1 MNVIYR
7 RASPAIFRLLAV
19 LSLVAF
25 ASSLSVCA
33 VDPVIPLVAADLAVS
48 TATAALLSTAFALPY
63 ALTQPI
69 LGPVAD
75 MVGKT
80 RFMTGCLVVLTAA
93 CLVGAVAP
101 SFAVV
106 LGARI
111 LSGIVAGG
119 VFPIAMAVIGDRVAI
134 AERQVAIG
142 RLLAAAMIGNLLGAS
157 LSGVV
162 GDVVGWRGVFIGMG
176 LFALL
181 ATIGAIVGFRAT
193 GRERPARLDL
203 AAIPANDRIIVANP
217 RAKICFAAVFLEGV
231 FVFGLFPYIAVLL
244 SAAGETRA
252 SIAGL
257 VIAGFGIG
265 GLCYAGA
272 VSLLIARLGE
282 RRMMALGGA
291 FVAAALAF
299 ISLDLAW
306 PYQFAAFLVLGF
318 SFFTLHGCI
327 QIYATEL
334 APTAG
339 LRHVAALGLVLL
351 RAGDRAALLRPRPG
365 EGPRHRQH
373 SVRRARGPRGRHR
386 LRTMAAAARARC
398 PRELTRGDDVKR
410 AWRYR
415 RFSRGRDRGR
425 RPDPAATRASAA
437 RRSARRR
444 RSACRRADTNS
455 RRCGESA
462 ARAGRRGAGRSRP
475 CNPRGRRRGC
485 GSC

>member
-1 MNVIYR
+1 M
-7 RASPAIFRLLAV
+7 LA
-19 LSLVAF
+19 
-25 ASSLSVCA
+25 
-33 VDPVIPLVAADLAVS
+33 
-48 TATAALLSTAFALPY
+48 
-63 ALTQPI
+63 
-69 LGPVAD
+69 
-75 MVGKT
+75 
-80 RFMTGCLVVLTAA
+80 
-93 CLVGAVAP
+93 
-101 SFAVV
+101 
-106 LGARI
+106 ARV

-162 GDVVGWRGVFIGMG
+162 GDVVGWRGVFVGMG

-181 ATIGAIVGFRAT
+181 ATIGAVVGFRAT

-203 AAIPANDRIIVANP
+203 AAIPANYRIIVANP

-231 FVFGLFPYIAVLL
+231 FVFGLFPYVAVLL

-282 RRMMALGGA
+282 RRMMTLGGA

-299 ISLDLAW
+299 IALDLAW

-334 APTAG
+334 APDRAG

-351 RAGDRAALLRPRPG
+351 RAGGRTALLRPRPG
-365 EGPRHRQH
+365 AGPRHRQH
-373 SVRRARGPRGRHR
+373 PVRRARGPRGRHR
-386 LRTMAAAARARC
+386 LRAMAAAARARC
-398 PRELTRGDDVKR
+398 PRELTR
-410 AWRYR
+410 
-415 RFSRGRDRGR
+415 
-425 RPDPAATRASAA
+425 AAMTS
-437 RRSARRR
+437 
-444 RSACRRADTNS
+444 S
-455 RRCGESA
+455 RRGVSA
-462 ARAGRRGAGRSRP
+462 IQPRP
-475 CNPRGRRRGC
+475 R
-485 GSC
+485 

>member
-1 MNVIYR
+1 MTHTRIKSGCQLFGRNHARLLRFDHVHARWLTPQPTPIVIQR

-25 ASSLSVCA
+25 ASSLSVRS

-93 CLVGAVAP
+93 CLVGALAP

-106 LGARI
+106 LGARV

-162 GDVVGWRGVFIGMG
+162 GDVVGWRGVFVGMG

-181 ATIGAIVGFRAT
+181 ATIGAVVGFRAT

-203 AAIPANDRIIVANP
+203 AAIPANYRIIVTNP

-231 FVFGLFPYIAVLL
+231 FVFGLFPYVAVLL
-244 SAAGETRA
+244 NAAGETRA

-272 VSLLIARLGE
+272 VSLLIARLGG

-334 APTAG
+334 APTA
-339 LRHVAALGLVLL
+339 
-351 RAGDRAALLRPRPG
+351 
-365 EGPRHRQH
+365 
-373 SVRRARGPRGRHR
+373 
-386 LRTMAAAARARC
+386 
-398 PRELTRGDDVKR
+398 
-410 AWRYR
+410 
-415 RFSRGRDRGR
+415 
-425 RPDPAATRASAA
+425 RASAMSLHSASFFLGQAAGPLYYGLGLAQGQGTASILFGGLAVLAVGIACA
-437 RRSARRR
+437 RWLPQRGPDSSA
-444 RSACRRADTNS
+444 S
-455 RRCGESA
+455 
-462 ARAGRRGAGRSRP
+462 
-475 CNPRGRRRGC
+475 
-485 GSC
+485 